1 MIEAKYKDNIRPILD
16 KFDKIRDILKD
27 TKIDIPKIVAV
38 GDQSSGKSSVL
49 DSISGIALPKGGGRV
64 TRCPIEIQLRKEDKN
79 GKKGYAKIQIEGIN

>member
-49 DSISGIALPKGGGRV
+49 DSISGIALPKGGGS
-64 TRCPIEIQLRKEDKN
+64 K
-79 GKKGYAKIQIEGIN
+79 